1 MSTKIRRKNTSV
13 ITTVL
18 EHTGRFTFTQVVR
31 LLQRASAFRGRAST
45 VRDKSDAA
53 THSVGHFSPPAK
65 EAIRFSHN
73 PSLAFPNSEVDS
85 VKQGSG
91 ASNQWQVTT
100 NILGLTGSMGVLPYH
115 YSELVLQRNKKRD
128 RALMRYLD
136 LFNHRLISL
145 FYQASTKY
153 RLPYTYEAHA
163 LTRNQLKSSKSNVD
177 RQTFAL
183 LSLIGLGA
191 DHLQNRML
199 VRDESLIYYGGLL
212 SLQVRTAQ
220 NLKQIISDYFSVPV
234 SIEEF
239 VGQWQDL
246 IDDVRTRLPWDRHPQ
261 GQNSCLGR
269 NSMLGK
275 RGWFAQGKIKISI
288 GPLSQ
293 QQHQQFAPGSTS
305 TQTLNELVRLYL
317 GMERE
322 YEFEMLVNRK
332 DINDR
337 VALTKDQPP
346 IMGWSTWLSGTDGA
360 TEAENQLVK
369 ISVSAH

>member
-13 ITTVL
+13 ITAVL
-18 EHTGRFTFTQVVR
+18 KHADRFSFTQIVR
-31 LLQRASAFRGRAST
+31 LLQRASVFRSKAARNQ
-45 VRDKSDAA
+45 DKNKAA

-65 EAIRFSHN
+65 EAVRFSHN
-73 PSLAFPNSEVDS
+73 PSLAFPGSEVNK
-85 VKQGSG
+85 VEQGSG
-91 ASNQWQVTT
+91 ISTQWKVTT

-115 YSELVLQRNKKRD
+115 YSELVLQRNKQRD
-128 RALMRYLD
+128 RALISYLD
-136 LFNHRLISL
+136 IFNHRLISL

-163 LTRNQLKSSKSNVD
+163 LTRNQLTSNQSNVD
-177 RQTFAL
+177 KQTFAL
-183 LSLIGLGA
+183 LSLIGLGG

-199 VRDESLIYYGGLL
+199 IRDESLIYYGGLL
-212 SLQVRTAQ
+212 SQQVRTAQ

-234 SIEEF
+234 NIEEF
-239 VGQWQDL
+239 IGQWQEL
-246 IDDVRTRLPWDRHPQ
+246 IDDVRSRLPWDRHPL
-261 GQNSCLGR
+261 GQNASLGK

-275 RGWFAQGKIKISI
+275 RGWFAQGKIRIRI

-293 QQHQQFAPGSTS
+293 QQHQQFAPGSAS

-332 DINDR
+332 DISDR

-346 IMGWSTWLSGTDGA
+346 IMGWSTWLSGANDSK
-360 TEAENQLVK
+360 EPDNQLVK